1 MKQLFVIAALVSSIS
16 FAQEIGTEIEPT
28 TPPPTPAA
36 QPSSSYQSPAPVEE
50 TQLSAGKGSFGI
62 RGGFN
67 ASNAFLPPTTGTATQ
82 VGFSNLGISLFLGDS
97 AKLLVDVGFGLGLT
111 GSNASFGFGLGAGI
125 EILFRKTTDALRPL
139 VHISAQFGGTGTF
152 GTIGLGVRAG
162 FGAEYFFSKN
172 FSVNALLA
180 VDLPFYV
187 GSAVSFRVVTA
198 APGLGATFYF

>member
-1 MKQLFVIAALVSSIS
+1 MKQLFVVVALVSSIS

-36 QPSSSYQSPAPVEE
+36 QPSTYHSPAPVEE

-62 RGGFN
+62 RGGFV
-67 ASNAFLPPTTGTATQ
+67 ASNAFAPPATGTATP
-82 VGFSNLGISLFLGDS
+82 VGFSNLGVSLFLGDS

-111 GSNASFGFGLGAGI
+111 GSNASFGFGVGAGI

-139 VHISAQFGGTGTF
+139 VHISAQFGGAGTF
-152 GTIGLGVRAG
+152 NTIAVGLRAG
-162 FGAEYFFSKN
+162 FGAEYFFTKN

-180 VDLPFYV
+180 VDLPFYL
-187 GSAVSFRVVTA
+187 GSAVAFRVATA
-198 APGLGATFYF
+198 APGLGATLYF